1 MMQVSNVMFKAL
13 KSALSTLVLSMV
25 FIFPAKATM
34 HVTLGGELLLIQSQ
48 LEGQHTISYEFSRCM
63 ANHLYTFSRVLVDTT
78 MVNEA
83 TSDNI
88 GPFLIDGAGWTGG
101 NHLLAGGLPSA
112 YTDSVRIFVDGRRI
126 TNDFSG
132 EAQCVTVCVDNTLL
146 NPSDSSQKFCTE
158 SVTYTICGNSIQVS
172 ATHHYLNRQP
182 LTVARYYGMQSMMI
196 GETEILTPGGEYSR
210 WTPVDSVD
218 RFTRKSAPRF
228 HQFIEKSNTCYAA
241 AFLTDAGL
249 GDHHLISDDDVV
261 FIGNSWSKSYH
272 KLIGNSTIKGGEVT
286 HWEGVYTWFLSPLV
300 SDPDYFSYIGYF
312 NGKQAVFSHNKSND
326 HITILK

>member
-1 MMQVSNVMFKAL
+1 MLVLNFMFKAL
-13 KSALSTLVLSMV
+13 KSALSVLVLSSV
-25 FIFPAKATM
+25 FISPAKATI
-34 HVTLGGELLLIQSQ
+34 HVTLAGELLRVESR
-48 LEGQHTISYEFSRCM
+48 LERQHTISYEFRRCM

-78 MVNEA
+78 TVNEA

-88 GPFLIDGAGWTGG
+88 GPFLIGGAGWTGG
-101 NHLLAGGLPSA
+101 NHLLASGLPSA
-112 YTDSVRIFVDGRRI
+112 YTDSISIFADGRRI
-126 TNDFSG
+126 MNDFSG
-132 EAQCVTVCVDNTLL
+132 EAQCVRVCVSNTLL

-158 SVTYTICGNSIQVS
+158 SITYTICGNSIQVS

-182 LTVARYYGMQSMMI
+182 LTVDRYYGMQSMMI

-228 HQFIEKSNTCYAA
+228 HQFIEKSNVCYAA

-272 KLIGNSTIKGGEVT
+272 KLMGNSIVKCGETT

-300 SDPDYFSYIGYF
+300 SDPDHFSYIGYF
-312 NGKQAVFSHNKSND
+312 NGKPAVFSHNKLND
-326 HITILK
+326 HISLLK